1 MWCATHAWIIKAEGL
16 DPCPEARGA
25 NDGHRYQLPDA
36 FREAVI
42 LPRMSAM
49 WLSSWTRV
57 SELMCTLRSTAC
69 VEGLS
74 QSSHYSYWQ
83 ITIYIYIHTSG
94 SWGTVKYPVSEGG
107 EAAYTK
113 TNALQHLCFVIAAFC
128 ETIGIWN
135 IKSVE
140 NILRPIV
147 QSLNTAIMY
156 LSSHKRFRNV
166 RGSR

>member
-1 MWCATHAWIIKAEGL
+1 MAFLLNASFRIAVYIAVNGL
-16 DPCPEARGA
+16 RGRVIPKQPLFLLA
-25 NDGHRYQLPDA
+25 NN
-36 FREAVI
+36 
-42 LPRMSAM
+42 
-49 WLSSWTRV
+49 
-57 SELMCTLRSTAC
+57 
-69 VEGLS
+69 
-74 QSSHYSYWQ
+74 
-83 ITIYIYIHTSG
+83 YIHTSG
-94 SWGTVKYPVSEGG
+94 SWGTVKYPVSEGR

-166 RGSR
+166 RGSNTPFHVFTCQSTRHFATLSISHFRLNSYQNLET